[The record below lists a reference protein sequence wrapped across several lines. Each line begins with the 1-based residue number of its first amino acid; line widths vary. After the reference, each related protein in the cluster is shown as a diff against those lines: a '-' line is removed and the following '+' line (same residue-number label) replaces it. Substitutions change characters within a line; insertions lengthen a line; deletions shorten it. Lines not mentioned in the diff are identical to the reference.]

1 MIKKYLRN
9 IQNIFLSKFTWIL
22 PQYKIRGARTY
33 YHHHLIELKF
43 PNKIKGKLDIYYKKL
58 LAILEIQLEK
68 KQSFSIIRVCDGE
81 AYFLQGRDIGNIKK
95 RHLLNMEIKAI
106 NLEEWLIKLKAN
118 DLIAFDISYK
128 LRKLTLRLFPEN
140 IKINRYFPFDVI
152 YAAVATRKLFTIIK
166 NYKVGIIGA
175 QTKLSVIE
183 KLIKCPEYQQYLGIS
198 QFHHYLGIPEK
209 GSCDNVDNIQNIIA
223 NQIKQHNPQCDIY
236 LIGMGISKL
245 YIQSELAKLFN
256 KIFLDIGCG
265 VDAIAGIIPNDRPF
279 FGNWINYRMATY
291 NYSNID
297 ILSKKNPYIKDTI
310 MYI

>member
-1 MIKKYLRN
+1 MKILLRT
-9 IQNIFLSKFTWIL
+9 IQYYCLSKCAWIL

-58 LAILEIQLEK
+58 LAILKTKLDK

-95 RHLLNMEIKAI
+95 RHLLNMNIEAI
-106 NLEEWLIKLKAN
+106 DLNEWVIKLKAN
-118 DLIAFDISYK
+118 DLITFDISYK

-140 IKINRYFPFDVI
+140 IKSDRYFPFDVI
-152 YAAVATRKLFTIIK
+152 YAAVATRELFTIIK

-175 QTKLSVIE
+175 ETKLSVIK
-183 KLIKCPEYQQYLGIS
+183 KLIKFPEYQQYLGIS

-209 GSCDNVDNIQNIIA
+209 GSCDNVDDIHNTIA
-223 NQIKQHNPQCDIY
+223 DQIKRHNPKCDIY

-245 YIQSELAKLFN
+245 YIQSELAKSF
-256 KIFLDIGCG
+256 KKVFLDIGCG
-265 VDAIAGIIPNDRPF
+265 IDAIAGIIPNDRPF
-279 FGNWINYRMATY
+279 FGNWINYRIWSY
-291 NYSNID
+291 NYTNID
-297 ILSKKNPYIKDTI
+297 LLTKKNKYIKDLCI
-310 MYI
+310 YL